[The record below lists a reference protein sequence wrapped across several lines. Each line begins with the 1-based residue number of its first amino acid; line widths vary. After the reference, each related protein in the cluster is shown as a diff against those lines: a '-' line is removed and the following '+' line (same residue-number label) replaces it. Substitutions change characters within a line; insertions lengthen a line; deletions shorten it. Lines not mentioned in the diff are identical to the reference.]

1 MNTAIRKEFESL
13 HKEYLPMVYNLCKG
27 FVKGDNDLASDLS
40 QEVFINVWN
49 GLPKFKRQSS
59 IKTWIYRIC
68 VNTCLKYFRN
78 IKEEF
83 SLIDEIHSNNAED
96 DQVNIKQQNETKLYT
111 AISTLKE
118 TDRLIIMMVL
128 EELKY
133 EEIAKVMGIST
144 TNLRVKIHRIKQQLK
159 KQLER

>member
-1 MNTAIRKEFESL
+1 MNTDKRKEFESL
-13 HKEYLPMVYNLCKG
+13 HKEYQPMVYNLCKG
-27 FVKGDNDLASDLS
+27 FVKGDKDLASDLS
-40 QEVFINVWN
+40 REVFIIVWN
-49 GLPKFKRQSS
+49 SLAKFKEQSS
-59 IKTWIYRIC
+59 LKTWIYRIC

-78 IKEEF
+78 KKEDF

-96 DQVNIKQQNETKLYT
+96 DQENIKQQNETKLYT